1 MPTAYSKNDHAN
13 GKERHE
19 EILPLASKAGW
30 NVPKTKVD
38 GNDIRQLRYPQ
49 KKPCEG
55 NQANHQTGNINNQ
68 TEPFSIHGPT
78 PSLNPTL
85 RSAVSYSP
93 LPLSAHCHA
102 NRRILVMTWL
112 RLNDAGSAS
121 ASTASWRGRGG
132 VRKLKGTGL
141 LHQISMVKHSQRHW
155 VPPFLRR
162 QYTNFSLL
170 ERSYGICF
178 SLMERSLRSIFAQ
191 CFLLPHMLDQ
201 VLAHVGDRKAD
212 HAV

>member
-1 MPTAYSKNDHAN
+1 MPAAYSKNDHAN

-19 EILPLASKAGW
+19 EILPLTSKAGW

-38 GNDIRQLRYPQ
+38 GNDIRQLRCPQ

-102 NRRILVMTWL
+102 NRRILVMIWL

-121 ASTASWRGRGG
+121 ASTASWRGRGFG
-132 VRKLKGTGL
+132 NSKARASCTRSAWSNTVSDIGYLPSFV
-141 LHQISMVKHSQRHW
+141 ISIQS
-155 VPPFLRR
+155 
-162 QYTNFSLL
+162 SLYWR
-170 ERSYGICF
+170 EVMASA
-178 SLMERSLRSIFAQ
+178 SL
-191 CFLLPHMLDQ
+191 
-201 VLAHVGDRKAD
+201 
-212 HAV
+212 

>member
-121 ASTASWRGRGG
+121 ASTASWRGRGFG
-132 VRKLKGTGL
+132 NSKARPLAPDQHGQTQSATLGASLPSPSVYKLLSDGEKFEVYL
-141 LHQISMVKHSQRHW
+141 RS
-155 VPPFLRR
+155 VPPTPSRA
-162 QYTNFSLL
+162 QA
-170 ERSYGICF
+170 GIRAYRG
-178 SLMERSLRSIFAQ
+178 SQS
-191 CFLLPHMLDQ
+191 
-201 VLAHVGDRKAD
+201 
-212 HAV
+212 

>member
-55 NQANHQTGNINNQ
+55 NRANHQTGNINNQ
-68 TEPFSIHGPT
+68 TEPFSIHGPH
-78 PSLNPTL
+78 PIAQPYIEVRGLLFPVAL
-85 RSAVSYSP
+85 KR
-93 LPLSAHCHA
+93 PLSCEPTDTRNDMAEIE
-102 NRRILVMTWL
+102 RRGLGQRFDSLVART
-112 RLNDAGSAS
+112 
-121 ASTASWRGRGG
+121 G

-141 LHQISMVKHSQRHW
+141 LHQISMVKRSQRHW
-155 VPPFLRR
+155 VPPFLRH

>member
-1 MPTAYSKNDHAN
+1 MEKSGMKRYSHLLPKRVGTFPKPKWTGTTSGSFDTRKRNHAR
-13 GKERHE
+13 GTRQ
-19 EILPLASKAGW
+19 ITRLATSIIK
-30 NVPKTKVD
+30 
-38 GNDIRQLRYPQ
+38 QS
-49 KKPCEG
+49 
-55 NQANHQTGNINNQ
+55 
-68 TEPFSIHGPT
+68 PFSIHGPT

-121 ASTASWRGRGG
+121 ASTASWRGRR

>member
-121 ASTASWRGRGG
+121 ASTASRRGRGFG
-132 VRKLKGTGL
+132 NSRHGPLAPDQHGQTQSATLGASLPSPSVYKLLFIGEKLWHL
-141 LHQISMVKHSQRHW
+141 LLSDREKFEV
-155 VPPFLRR
+155 
-162 QYTNFSLL
+162 Y
-170 ERSYGICF
+170 
-178 SLMERSLRSIFAQ
+178 LRSV
-191 CFLLPHMLDQ
+191 LPTPS
-201 VLAHVGDRKAD
+201 
-212 HAV
+212 HARSGTRACRGSQS

>member
-1 MPTAYSKNDHAN
+1 MAEI
-13 GKERHE
+13 ERRG
-19 EILPLASKAGW
+19 L
-30 NVPKTKVD
+30 D
-38 GNDIRQLRYPQ
+38 QRFD
-49 KKPCEG
+49 
-55 NQANHQTGNINNQ
+55 
-68 TEPFSIHGPT
+68 
-78 PSLNPTL
+78 SLVT
-85 RSAVSYSP
+85 R
-93 LPLSAHCHA
+93 
-102 NRRILVMTWL
+102 T
-112 RLNDAGSAS
+112 
-121 ASTASWRGRGG
+121 G

-155 VPPFLRR
+155 VPPFLRH

>member
-68 TEPFSIHGPT
+68 TEPVFDSWSHPIAQPYIEVRGLLFPVALKRPLPCEPTDTRNDMAEIERRGLGQRFDSLVARTEGSETQGHGPLAPDQHGQTQSATLGASLPSPSVYKLLFIGEKLWHLLLSDGEKFEVYLRSVLPT
-78 PSLNPTL
+78 PSHA
-85 RSAVSYSP
+85 RSGTRA
-93 LPLSAHCHA
+93 C
-102 NRRILVMTWL
+102 R
-112 RLNDAGSAS
+112 GSQS
-121 ASTASWRGRGG
+121 
-132 VRKLKGTGL
+132 
-141 LHQISMVKHSQRHW
+141 
-155 VPPFLRR
+155 
-162 QYTNFSLL
+162 
-170 ERSYGICF
+170 
-178 SLMERSLRSIFAQ
+178 
-191 CFLLPHMLDQ
+191 
-201 VLAHVGDRKAD
+201 
-212 HAV
+212 